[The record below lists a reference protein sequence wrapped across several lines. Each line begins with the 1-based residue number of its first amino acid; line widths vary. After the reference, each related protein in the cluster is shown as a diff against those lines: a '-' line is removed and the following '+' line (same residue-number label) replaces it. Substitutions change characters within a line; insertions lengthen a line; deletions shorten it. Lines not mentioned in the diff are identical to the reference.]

1 MPRGEE
7 FKCEEIAEIW
17 RLRANQKTI
26 KEIAAELGRS
36 YGGIYKVLQRGKKYH
51 ADKRSGRC
59 RSTNERD
66 NRRIVRMAEGGVC
79 SDYST
84 DIWAEY
90 IKKYCPLKTN

>member
-17 RLRANQKTI
+17 RLKANQKTI

-36 YGGIYKVLQRGKKYH
+36 YGGIYKVLQRSKKYH
-51 ADKRSGRC
+51 ADKRSRRC

-66 NRRIVRMAEGGVC
+66 NRRIAEWQKGV
-79 SDYST
+79 SVQTIAQTSGLNISRST
-84 DIWAEY
+84 VH
-90 IKKYCPLKTN
+90 